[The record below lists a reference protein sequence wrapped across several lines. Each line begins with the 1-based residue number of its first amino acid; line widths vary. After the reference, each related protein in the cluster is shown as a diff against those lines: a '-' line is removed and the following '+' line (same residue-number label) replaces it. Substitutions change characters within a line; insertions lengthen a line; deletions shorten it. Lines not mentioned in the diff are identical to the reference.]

1 MQKKLIAL
9 AIAGLA
15 STGAFAQTNVTIY
28 GIADAAYVNAS
39 GEGTTGRSTD
49 FSGIQGGLLSGSR
62 LGFKGSEDLG
72 GGLSAVFVLE
82 YALNNDINAG
92 VGSGGALAARQQYVA
107 LNSTSWGQLGLGR
120 QYAAGFGAAA
130 TNAQTAGLF
139 DIQSIL
145 SVNAGMSITPNSAA
159 RISDSVNWISP
170 KWGGFSVN
178 AIYGFGEAT
187 AEGTSTSDSTFMGIG
202 ANYSN
207 GPLNVDLV
215 YHDRSNVGGVNNA
228 DIDEWYLGGKYNF
241 GVATVF
247 GTWQTM
253 DIDATNVDVDV
264 WTIGAFMPVFKSGT
278 IGLTYGDQDVS
289 GAGSNTDAKAWN
301 LTYTHSLSKRTT
313 MYAGYTDVSNDKGG
327 FKNRVGGLSV
337 NLAGGTGL
345 SQDNSAFFA
354 GMRHSF

>member
-15 STGAFAQTNVTIY
+15 STGALAQSNVSIY
-28 GIADAAYVNAS
+28 GIVDAGYVYSS
-39 GEGTTGRSTD
+39 GDGTTGKSTS
-49 FSGIQGGLLSGSR
+49 FSGIQAGNLSGSR
-62 LGFKGSEDLG
+62 LGFKGAEDLG

-107 LNSTSWGQLGLGR
+107 LKSNSWGQLGLGR

-159 RISDSVNWISP
+159 RINNSVNWISP

-178 AIYGFGEAT
+178 AIYGFGENT
-187 AEGTSTSDSTFMGIG
+187 AEGTSGSDDAFLGLG

-215 YHDRSNVGGVNNA
+215 YHDRTNIAAGTAG

-241 GVATVF
+241 GMFTLL

-253 DIDATNVDVDV
+253 DVDATNVDVDV

-289 GAGSNTDAKAWN
+289 GAGSNTDADAWN

-313 MYAGYTDVSNDKGG
+313 LYAAYTDISNDKGG
-327 FKNRVGGLSV
+327 FRNRMGGMSA
-337 NLAGGTGL
+337 NMAGGTGL
-345 SQDNSAFFA
+345 TQDNSAFAF
-354 GMRHSF
+354 GMRHTF